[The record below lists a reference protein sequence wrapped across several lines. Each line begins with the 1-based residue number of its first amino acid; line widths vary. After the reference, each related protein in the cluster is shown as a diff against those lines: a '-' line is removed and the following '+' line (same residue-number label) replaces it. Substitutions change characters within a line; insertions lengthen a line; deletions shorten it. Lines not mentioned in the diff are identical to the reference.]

1 MQWTSHCVPWQ
12 IDFVGVLFG
21 LWPRFLCCFGVL
33 PFASLFPLA
42 KRKSGWGICGSSCLV
57 GFCCFFVCSF
67 NRFAALMDLICPCTN
82 VFPAYAH
89 VRTEPL
95 ARHRP
100 HSRKKKETEHI
111 EGRKSACALKLRS
124 HTGHVSS
131 FWTAGF
137 HEGNGYLGW

>member
-1 MQWTSHCVPWQ
+1 MMQWTSHCVPWQ

-57 GFCCFFVCSF
+57 GFCFFFVCCF

-100 HSRKKKETEHI
+100 HSRKKK
-111 EGRKSACALKLRS
+111 GRNISRDENL
-124 HTGHVSS
+124 HV
-131 FWTAGF
+131 
-137 HEGNGYLGW
+137 L